1 LFPEERPSFGRVIRT
16 AGILTAG
23 RQLGAVVLTG
33 AVLLLP
39 RYLGGADLDR
49 FLWIYFAQ
57 LLLSSILNLGL
68 ERYTAREVAGR
79 ARERRAAALGTGLV
93 CRAVTA
99 PVTPLALLAV
109 LAFVDVKVSP
119 STFAAAAVWTLAVQF
134 QGVLFAGVRAV
145 GRGSAEAGLVFAG
158 RVAQAVLLL
167 VGAIS
172 GWGVAPLV
180 WVLAAVDVAV
190 MLGSAAVAQ
199 AVVGIARPDG
209 IPYRRLGLYTAL
221 EISVFAYLRAD
232 LLIVG
237 RILGPNAGAT
247 YGLAYRV
254 IDALVALS
262 TPALLILFAYAS
274 GESAR
279 GEDLN
284 LVRRRSQSLLPQ
296 LGVLAA
302 ALAIVIVGPLARFV
316 PRFHDVAP
324 ALRILLATVPLSYL
338 IGVEAHLLS
347 AEDRNAPV
355 LIVALAALAGNVLLN
370 VGLVPSFE
378 FMGAAVALLITE
390 LGQVVGLTFG
400 ANAPGARY
408 GASHVIPAVA
418 LLVAG
423 GALFNLDV
431 AIAGG
436 AALAGAIVIAGVQI
450 RSGLSPDAVEG
461 PR

>member
-1 LFPEERPSFGRVIRT
+1 MIPEESATFGRVIRT

-79 ARERRAAALGTGLV
+79 ERDRRPAALGTGLV
-93 CRAVTA
+93 GRALTA
-99 PVTPLALLAV
+99 LLTPLALVV
-109 LAFVDVKVSP
+109 LLGFVDVKLSAT
-119 STFAAAAVWTLAVQF
+119 TFAAASVWTLAVQF
-134 QGVLFAGVRAV
+134 QGVLFAGVRAA
-145 GRGSAEAGLVFAG
+145 GRGSAEAGLILAG
-158 RVAQAVLLL
+158 RVAQAILLL
-167 VGAIS
+167 VGAIA
-172 GWGVAPLV
+172 GWGLAPLV
-180 WVLAAVDVAV
+180 WVLAAADVAV
-190 MLGSAAVAQ
+190 TFGSVIVAD
-199 AVVGIARPDG
+199 AVVGVGRPDG

-237 RILGPNAGAT
+237 RILGSNDGAT

-279 GEDLN
+279 GQGLER
-284 LVRRRSQSLLPQ
+284 VRRRSQSLLPQ
-296 LGVLAA
+296 LGVVVA
-302 ALAIVIVGPLARFV
+302 ALGIVLVAPLARFV
-316 PRFHDVAP
+316 PRLHDIAP
-324 ALRILLATVPLSYL
+324 ALRILLGTVPLTYL

-347 AEDRNAPV
+347 AEDRNKPV
-355 LIVALAALAGNVLLN
+355 LLVAMAALVGNVLLN
-370 VGLVPSFE
+370 IGLVPSYA

-390 LGQVVGLTFG
+390 LGQVLGLTIG
-400 ANAPGARY
+400 ANAPGARSA
-408 GASHVIPAVA
+408 ASRVIPAVA
-418 LLVAG
+418 LLILG
-423 GALFNLDV
+423 GALFNVDV
-431 AIAGG
+431 AIAAG
-436 AALAGAIVIAGVQI
+436 AALVGAIVIAGVQI
-450 RSGLSPDAVEG
+450 RSGLAPDAVEG
-461 PR
+461 SR